1 MIALEGGN
9 FDGILIL
16 ILGIMFGPPL
26 LFAIIG
32 FSIKKQQPKSAKV
45 FFILATVY
53 LIAGLGICGGIIG

>member
-26 LFAIIG
+26 LFTIIG
-32 FSIKKQQPKSAKV
+32 FSIKKYQPKSAKV
-45 FFILATVY
+45 FFILAAVY
-53 LIAGLGICGGIIG
+53 LIAGLGICGSMIS